1 MALTG
6 DALIGSVSS
15 AYLYLEISDLV
26 RSIAHRDP
34 GVTRGRSWR
43 CSDDGGGRYLVH
55 DVK

>member
-6 DALIGSVSS
+6 DALIGSVSRV
-15 AYLYLEISDLV
+15 YLHLETSGLV

-43 CSDDGGGRYLVH
+43 WSDDGGRYLVH